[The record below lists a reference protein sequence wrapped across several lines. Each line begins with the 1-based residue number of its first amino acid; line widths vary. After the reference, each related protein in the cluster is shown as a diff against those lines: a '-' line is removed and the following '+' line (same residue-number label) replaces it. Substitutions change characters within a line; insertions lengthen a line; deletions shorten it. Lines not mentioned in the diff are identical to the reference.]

1 MIKILIKIIQYV
13 SFTKINR
20 REGDVMEFDRKK
32 FKNFVHYIS
41 HKCKNPDYLGS
52 TKLNKILWYS
62 DTEAYRLL
70 EKPITG
76 ETYKKQG
83 FGPVPH
89 HILGVLEELQDEGKM
104 VVNDVNFHKYDKKE
118 FISLENPD
126 TSSFSQQELDIIDRN
141 ISDICINHTAKSISN
156 KSHDRIYEL
165 ANQREEIPYEAT
177 LVATLGKIN
186 KDDVQWVKNIM
197 EEKYSQ

>member
-1 MIKILIKIIQYV
+1 MK
-13 SFTKINR
+13 
-20 REGDVMEFDRKK
+20 FDRQK
-32 FKNFVHYIS
+32 FKNLVHYIS
-41 HKCKNPDYLGS
+41 HKCKNPDHLGS

-70 EKPITG
+70 ENPITG

-118 FISLENPD
+118 FVSLEEPD
-126 TSSFSQQELDIIDRN
+126 TSCFSQQELDIINRN

-156 KSHDRIYEL
+156 KNHDRIYEL

-177 LVATLGKIN
+177 LVAILGKIN
-186 KDDVQWVKNIM
+186 KDDVQWVKNRM